1 MAADTTNQAGKTNL
15 DGFGA
20 NAILLL
26 ALFVL
31 LVVLPFL
38 PGHHAENMVSRIV
51 WSLVI
56 VAGLA
61 RSTGNRFFLWT
72 ALSIAV
78 PTLASRW
85 IDIPG
90 GAITGSIAVAL
101 FFLLISAHILMDIF
115 ARRHI
120 GIDQIFGSVN
130 VYLLLGI
137 VFARLHLAVAIHSP
151 DAYIMGGLS
160 LAEAASQAGQELED
174 VLYYFSFTTMTT
186 LGYGDIEP
194 VSRVARIMSMGEAV
208 VGQLFIAILIARIVG
223 VHVAQSID
231 DA

>member
-1 MAADTTNQAGKTNL
+1 MAADTTNQPGHTTR

-26 ALFVL
+26 TLLVL
-31 LVVLPFL
+31 LIVVPFL
-38 PGHHAENMVSRIV
+38 PGNHAENMVSRFV
-51 WSLVI
+51 WSIVI

-72 ALSIAV
+72 ALIMAV

-85 IDIPG
+85 VDIPG

-101 FFLLISAHILMDIF
+101 FFLLIAGHILMDIF

-130 VYLLLGI
+130 VYVLLGV
-137 VFARLHLAVAIHSP
+137 VFGRLHLAVAIHSP
-151 DAYIMGGLS
+151 DAYIMSGLS
-160 LAEAASQAGQELED
+160 IAEAALQAGQELED

-186 LGYGDIEP
+186 LGYGDIDP
-194 VSRVARIMSMGEAV
+194 VSRLARMLSMGEAV
-208 VGQLFIAILIARIVG
+208 IGQLFIAILIARIVG
-223 VHVAQSID
+223 VHVAQSLD

>member
-1 MAADTTNQAGKTNL
+1 MAVDTTNQAGKPL
-15 DGFGA
+15 FYGLGA

-31 LVVLPFL
+31 LAVVPFL
-38 PGHHAENMVSRIV
+38 PGHQAENLVSRIV
-51 WSLVI
+51 WSIVI

-61 RSTGNRFFLWT
+61 RSSGNRFFLWA
-72 ALSIAV
+72 ALIIAG

-90 GAITGSIAVAL
+90 GAMTGSLAVAL
-101 FFLLISAHILMDIF
+101 FLLLISAHILVDIF
-115 ARRHI
+115 ARRQI

-130 VYLLLGI
+130 VYLLLG
-137 VFARLHLAVAIHSP
+137 VLFARLHLAVAIQSP
-151 DAYIMGGLS
+151 DAYMMGDIS
-160 LAEAASQAGQELED
+160 LAAAVSQAGQELED

-186 LGYGDIEP
+186 LGYGDIWP
-194 VSRVARIMSMGEAV
+194 VSQAARMLSMGEAV

-223 VHVAQSID
+223 VHAAQSAD
-231 DA
+231 DT